1 MRTGWANTL
10 FFAKILKIIIC
21 HINLPL
27 FAKIRGK
34 FGEAPICF
42 IPKSYLSLP
51 MFFNSFNVMAKSK
64 SFFGLRTGSTKS
76 LTFQVLRGQQITKD
90 RVYRVSNPRSEAQM
104 TQRALIPIV
113 AAARSQLKGLVDHS
127 FEGVAY
133 GETSLREFSAQNLR
147 AGALEVTSYSPNG
160 VSNAGF
166 ANLLVAKGTLSSPFD
181 IGSTDSQNSFEVD
194 GTYPPF
200 AFPAAKAGD
209 PATAILTYLET
220 YGKTNGVK
228 VLSPGTQLTFLTV
241 YETGS
246 VKVNTGSA
254 GSKEASI
261 SGFVIDRIMVPNTE
275 TGATQLDDVNGI
287 WKIQDAVSAD
297 ATSVSLVNTDGDV
310 ITFESVASG
319 SGTANVKIT
328 VNAKAASANSSNCG
342 AALILSRF
350 VNGVWKRNT
359 TSIKIGYEPKY
370 KYTFEDWL
378 SVYQTTGS
386 ASKKYLNN
394 GDEQTG
400 IQG

>member
-1 MRTGWANTL
+1 MRIGWANTL
-10 FFAKILKIIIC
+10 FFAKIQKIVIC
-21 HINLPL
+21 RINLPKFGQIL
-27 FAKIRGK
+27 GN
-34 FGEAPICF
+34 FGEAPFCF

-133 GETSLREFSAQNLR
+133 GEASLREFSAQNLR
-147 AGALEVTSYSPNG
+147 AGALDVTSYSPNG

-166 ANLLVAKGTLSSPFD
+166 ANLLVAKGTINGNFRLSST
-181 IGSTDSQNSFEVD
+181 TDSSTNFVVD
-194 GTYPPF
+194 SAPDF
-200 AFPAAKAGD
+200 KFPAVEAGAA
-209 PATAILTYLET
+209 ATPIFSYLET
-220 YGKTNGVK
+220 YGKNSGV
-228 VLSPGTQLTFLTV
+228 SIFQPGTQLTFLTI
-241 YETGS
+241 YETGTA
-246 VKVNTGSA
+246 KVNSGA
-254 GSKEASI
+254 GTMEASLA
-261 SGFVIDRIMVPNTE
+261 GFVIDRFLVPDSDSSATE
-275 TGATQLDDVNGI
+275 IEDINSAWKVKEAVTEGASTV
-287 WKIQDAVSAD
+287 
-297 ATSVSLVNTDGDV
+297 TLVNKDGDE
-310 ITFESVASG
+310 ITIIK
-319 SGTANVKIT
+319 NVPGDGGPFTIQIT
-328 VNAKAASANSSNCG
+328 TKLAAAGKSNCG
-342 AALILSRF
+342 GALILSRF
-350 VNGVWKRNT
+350 VNGTWKRNT
-359 TSIKIGYEPKY
+359 VRIEIGFEPKN